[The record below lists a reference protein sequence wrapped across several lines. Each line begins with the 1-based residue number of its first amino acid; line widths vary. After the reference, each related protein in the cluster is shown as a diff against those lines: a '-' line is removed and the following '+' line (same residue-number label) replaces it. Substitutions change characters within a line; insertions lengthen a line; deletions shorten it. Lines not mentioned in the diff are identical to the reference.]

1 MSEQTFKSPGFFE
14 REIDLSSTSASSVGT
29 PAGVIGTA
37 QKGPAFL
44 PVTVSSFDEFI
55 SIFGEP
61 DGKRFG
67 PYAVKEFLKNRNALT
82 YVRVLGAGGDPSSDT
97 NYAGFK
103 VAGANVA
110 LTGTSG
116 DFTDTAIRPVGHT
129 QFILSKQEA
138 SAYEV
143 VGNPIFTDTSIDTS
157 SPFELVR
164 GMLLMPFGTRMMI
177 HADTV
182 LSGTTWDA
190 NGADYDDT
198 AAPTAGVFKLIL
210 SGVAETTD
218 TFVGIKVFSA
228 SLDPDS
234 DLYINNVLNTDPT
247 RFLEKGHVLYA
258 DFPVESDLVDTTTE
272 VKLASDWDS
281 LTSAG
286 LKSFGDLTETFS
298 NAKTTSYISQ
308 PFGDKEYNLFHFET
322 LNQGA
327 AMNEQFKVTI
337 SNLKFSVD
345 PANKWG
351 TFSVQIRNFFDTDK
365 TKQVIEQ
372 FSNCNLNPASPRYIA
387 KVIGDKNVYYN
398 FQAASEAERRMVKT
412 GMFKNKSSFVRI
424 VMSNDVKSGNIPEET
439 LPFGFKGLPM
449 LDVSGNSLNT
459 FTTGQSANADGNI
472 ALAHMPPIPYRFK
485 VTKGSLASTGI
496 TYTGTPGTN
505 ESVDL
510 PLTWGIKSTRLSKT
524 LVDPL
529 LKPNSGEFNPL
540 LQSYVKLLG
549 KSASLASSSDDDK
562 FTLSRVAISKQLTT
576 IDVDLGTAKEEALKA
591 TYIRNGVYMTPGNT
605 ISDTVPTDLSPATS
619 ITVIG
624 TLAGGTGFATADGD
638 IITITMDDGTIVTST
653 KTAGLWPNTVGSI
666 YSITEVGTNITI
678 TTASDSAD
686 YNGTVTLSDA
696 SPVAEYNLTNLT
708 GAPGIFVDASTTTRY
723 SFASLANYK
732 DKTLFNAYSKYM
744 KFTNVFSGG
753 FDGVNILDKDM
764 AMMTDKSTSIDTDA
778 GGLGGLTVDADVK
791 SKLGLSVNP
800 AGTGTTNNAV
810 NSFRSAI
817 NILTDEMSSTINIL
831 AVPGMRDS
839 FITDYA
845 ADKVRDYGMAIYLMD
860 IPSYGYN
867 SASAVVR
874 VFDNDSIDP
883 DTTETLAKFGGRS
896 FDNNY
901 VATYYPDVKI
911 YDEYVDTVVEAPA
924 SIAAMAAISYTDK
937 VAYPWFAPAGF
948 NRASLD
954 VVKGV
959 TVRLNTADRDNL
971 YEARINPIATFPNA
985 GYVIFGQKTLQMT
998 ASSLDRVN
1006 VRRMLLEVKR
1016 QVVAVAKNML
1026 FEQNNATTRAKFASQ
1041 LKPKLSLIQT
1051 QQGVDMYSI
1060 TVDDSNNTPSDIES
1074 NRMNGRVVL
1083 VPTRAIEY
1091 VAIDF
1096 IVTSSGVSFE

>member
-14 REIDLSSTSASSVGT
+14 REIDLSGTSASSVGT

-44 PVTVSSFDEFI
+44 PVTVTSFDEFI

-67 PYAVKEFLKNRNALT
+67 PYAVKEFLKNRDALT
-82 YVRVLGAGGDPSSDT
+82 YVRVLGAGGDPTADT

-103 VAGANVA
+103 VAGTNLVA
-110 LTGTSG
+110 G
-116 DFTDTAIRPVGHT
+116 DDSTDTTIRPLGHT

-143 VGNPIFTDTSIDTS
+143 VGNPLFTDTDIDTTGA
-157 SPFELVR
+157 FELVR
-164 GMLLMPFGTRMMI
+164 GMLMMPVGVRMMI
-177 HADTV
+177 HAPSAVFTPGDPTTWN
-182 LSGTTWDA
+182 GTTL
-190 NGADYDDT
+190 DDV
-198 AAPTAGVFKLIL
+198 AIPVSGEFKLIL
-210 SGVAETTD
+210 SGVLDGSDPAYTTD
-218 TFVGIKVFSA
+218 GFGVKIFSA

-234 DLYINNVLNTDPT
+234 DLYISNVLNTDPT
-247 RFLEKGHVLYA
+247 RFLEKGHLLYA
-258 DFPVESDLVDTTTE
+258 DFPVESDMVEAATE
-272 VKLASDWDS
+272 IKLASNWDATAE
-281 LTSAG
+281 LGVGAG
-286 LKSFGDLTETFS
+286 KATAFGNLAEPFS

-308 PFGDKEYNLFHFET
+308 PFGEKEYDLFHFET

-327 AMNEQFKVTI
+327 SMNEQFKVTI

-351 TFSVQIRNFFDTDK
+351 SFNVQIRNFFDTDRS
-365 TKQVIEQ
+365 KQVIEQ

-387 KVIGDKNVYYN
+387 KVIGNKNVYYN
-398 FQAASEAERRMVKT
+398 FQAGSEAERRMVKT
-412 GMFKNKSSFVRI
+412 GMFENKSSYVRI
-424 VMSNDVKSGNIPEET
+424 VMSDDVKSGNIPEET

-449 LDVSGNSLNT
+449 LDVSANNLNT
-459 FTTGQSANADGNI
+459 FESGANADI
-472 ALAHMPPIPYRFK
+472 ALAHMPPVPYRFK

-496 TYTGTPGTN
+496 TYTGEPGTN
-505 ESVDL
+505 ESVDST
-510 PLTWGIKSTRLSKT
+510 LTWGIKSTRLSKT
-524 LVDPL
+524 LSDPL
-529 LKPNSGEFNPL
+529 LKPNKGDFNNL
-540 LQSYVKLLG
+540 LRSYVKFLG
-549 KSASLASSSDDDK
+549 KSESLTTSDN
-562 FTLSRVAISKQLTT
+562 FTLSKVAISEVSST
-576 IDVDLGTAKEEALKA
+576 IDADLGTAKEEALKA
-591 TYIRNGVYMTPGNT
+591 TYIRNGEYKTAGNT
-605 ISDTVPTDLSPATS
+605 IDDTTVTVDL
-619 ITVIG
+619 
-624 TLAGGTGFATADGD
+624 DGD
-638 IITITMDDGTIVTST
+638 AADDI
-653 KTAGLWPNTVGSI
+653 
-666 YSITEVGTNITI
+666 
-678 TTASDSAD
+678 
-686 YNGTVTLSDA
+686 
-696 SPVAEYNLTNLT
+696 T
-708 GAPGIFVDASTTTRY
+708 GATKSRY

-732 DKTLFNAYSKYM
+732 DKSLFNSYSKYM

-753 FDGVNILDKDM
+753 FDGVNILDTDM
-764 AMMTDKSTSIDTDA
+764 AMMTDKSTSVEEWD
-778 GGLGGLTVDADVK
+778 GGKGGFGGLTADSDVK
-791 SKLGLSVNP
+791 AALGLNENP
-800 AGTGTTNNAV
+800 AGTGTKNNSV

-831 AVPGMRDS
+831 AIPGMRDS

-860 IPSYGYN
+860 MPSYGHN
-867 SASAVVR
+867 SASEVVR
-874 VFDNDSIDP
+874 IFDNDALDP

-911 YDEYVDTVVEAPA
+911 YDEYVDAIIEAPA

-954 VVKGV
+954 VVKGT

-985 GYVIFGQKTLQMT
+985 GYVIFGQKTLQMM

-1026 FEQNNATTRAKFASQ
+1026 FEQNNATTRAKFAAQ

-1051 QQGVDMYSI
+1051 QQGIDMYSI

-1074 NRMNGRVVL
+1074 NKMNGRVVL

>member
-14 REIDLSSTSASSVGT
+14 REIDLSGTSASSVGT

-44 PVTVSSFDEFI
+44 PVTVTSFDEFI

-67 PYAVKEFLKNRNALT
+67 PYAVKEFLKNRSALT
-82 YVRVLGAGGDPSSDT
+82 YVRVLGAGGDPTST
-97 NYAGFK
+97 TANYAGFK
-103 VAGANVA
+103 VAGTNLDDTAV
-110 LTGTSG
+110 TGDDS
-116 DFTDTAIRPVGHT
+116 TDTVIRPVGHT

-143 VGNPIFTDTSIDTS
+143 VGNPLFTDNDSINTTGA
-157 SPFELVR
+157 FELVR
-164 GMLLMPFGTRMMI
+164 GMIMMPVGVRMMI
-177 HADTV
+177 HEDGI
-182 LSGTTWDA
+182 LSAWNA
-190 NGADYDDT
+190 QSVDYDDT
-198 AAPTAGVFKLIL
+198 AALTTGTFKLIL

-218 TFVGIKVFSA
+218 TLPGIKVFSA

-234 DLYINNVLNTDPT
+234 DLYITNVLNTDPT

-258 DFPVESDLVDTTTE
+258 DFPVESDMVGTTTE

-281 LTSAG
+281 TVVVDTVIVGAG
-286 LKSFGDLTETFS
+286 NPTAFGDLSETFS
-298 NAKTTSYISQ
+298 SAKTTSYISQ
-308 PFGDKEYNLFHFET
+308 PFGAKEYDLFHFET

-327 AMNEQFKVTI
+327 SMNEQFKVTI

-365 TKQVIEQ
+365 TKQIIEQ

-398 FQAASEAERRMVKT
+398 FQAGSEAERRMVKT

-439 LPFGFKGLPM
+439 LPFGFSGIPM
-449 LDVSGNSLNT
+449 LDVSVNKLNS
-459 FTTGQSANADGNI
+459 FTVGDATNFLGNI
-472 ALAHMPPIPYRFK
+472 PLAHMPPIPYRFK

-510 PLTWGIKSTRLSKT
+510 SLTWGIKSTRLSKT
-524 LVDPL
+524 LTNPL
-529 LKPNSGEFNPL
+529 LKPNKGDFNPL

-549 KSASLASSSDDDK
+549 KAESLASSSDDDK
-562 FTLSRVAISKQLTT
+562 FTLSRVAISEQADT
-576 IDVDLGTAKEEALKA
+576 IDVDLGTAKQEALKA
-591 TYIRNGVYMTPGNT
+591 TYIRNGDYMTAGNT
-605 ISDTVPTDLSPATS
+605 ISDT
-619 ITVIG
+619 
-624 TLAGGTGFATADGD
+624 
-638 IITITMDDGTIVTST
+638 
-653 KTAGLWPNTVGSI
+653 TVGVDLD
-666 YSITEVGTNITI
+666 TDA
-678 TTASDSAD
+678 TTGDGSGHEIEA
-686 YNGTVTLSDA
+686 G
-696 SPVAEYNLTNLT
+696 
-708 GAPGIFVDASTTTRY
+708 TTTRY

-732 DKTLFNAYSKYM
+732 DKSLFNAYSKYM

-764 AMMTDKSTSIDTDA
+764 AMMTDKSTSISTSD
-778 GGLGGLTVDADVK
+778 GGLGGLTDSEAPAA
-791 SKLGLSVNP
+791 LGLSTNP
-800 AGTGTTNNAV
+800 AGEGTKNNAV

-831 AVPGMRDS
+831 TIPGMRDS

-860 IPSYGYN
+860 MPSYDENG
-867 SASAVVR
+867 VR
-874 VFDNDSIDP
+874 VFDNDALDP
-883 DTTETLAKFGGRS
+883 DTTETLAKFGARS

-911 YDEYVDTVVEAPA
+911 YDEYVDAIIEAPA

-985 GYVIFGQKTLQMT
+985 GYVIFGQKTLQMM

-1026 FEQNNATTRAKFASQ
+1026 FEQNNATTRAKFAAQ

-1051 QQGVDMYSI
+1051 QQGIDMYSI

-1074 NRMNGRVVL
+1074 NKMNGRVVL

>member
-103 VAGANVA
+103 VAGATITA
-110 LTGTSG
+110 GEDS
-116 DFTDTAIRPVGHT
+116 TDTTIRPVGHT

-138 SAYEV
+138 STLEA

-157 SPFELVR
+157 STFELVR

-177 HADTV
+177 HTDTA
-182 LSGTTWDA
+182 LSTWDA
-190 NGADYDDT
+190 DSADYDDT

-258 DFPVESDLVDTTTE
+258 DFPVESDMVDTTTE

-281 LTSAG
+281 GTSTG

-449 LDVSGNSLNT
+449 LDVSGNNLNT
-459 FTTGQSANADGNI
+459 FTTGQSANTDGNI
-472 ALAHMPPIPYRFK
+472 ALAHMPPVSYRFK

-496 TYTGTPGTN
+496 TYTGMPGTN

-524 LVDPL
+524 LVNPL
-529 LKPNSGEFNPL
+529 LKPNSGEFNTL

-562 FTLSRVAISKQLTT
+562 FTLSRVAISAVSTT
-576 IDVDLGTAKEEALKA
+576 IDADLGTAKEEVLKA
-591 TYIRNGVYMTPGNT
+591 AYIRNGVYMTSGNT
-605 ISDTVPTDLSPATS
+605 I
-619 ITVIG
+619 
-624 TLAGGTGFATADGD
+624 ADD
-638 IITITMDDGTIVTST
+638 
-653 KTAGLWPNTVGSI
+653 VGS
-666 YSITEVGTNITI
+666 
-678 TTASDSAD
+678 
-686 YNGTVTLSDA
+686 
-696 SPVAEYNLTNLT
+696 
-708 GAPGIFVDASTTTRY
+708 APTRY

-911 YDEYVDTVVEAPA
+911 YDEYVDTVAEAPA

-959 TVRLNTADRDNL
+959 TVRLNTADLDSL

-1026 FEQNNATTRAKFASQ
+1026 FEQNNATTRAKFKSQ

>member
-14 REIDLSSTSASSVGT
+14 REIDLSGTSASSVGT

-44 PVTVSSFDEFI
+44 PVTVTSFDEFI

-67 PYAVKEFLKNRNALT
+67 PYAVKEFLKNRSALT
-82 YVRVLGAGGDPSSDT
+82 YVRVLGAGGDPTAGT

-103 VAGANVA
+103 VAGAN
-110 LTGTSG
+110 L
-116 DFTDTAIRPVGHT
+116 DDTAVTGDDSLEIAAATIRPVGHT

-143 VGNPIFTDTSIDTS
+143 VGNPLFTDTSIDTTS
-157 SPFELVR
+157 GFELVR
-164 GMLLMPFGTRMMI
+164 GMLLMPVGVRMMI
-177 HADTV
+177 H
-182 LSGTTWDA
+182 
-190 NGADYDDT
+190 DDT
-198 AAPTAGVFKLIL
+198 EISAWTPSLATLDDKIDDVAGISTFKLIL

-234 DLYINNVLNTDPT
+234 DMYIKNVLNTDPT

-258 DFPVESDLVDTTTE
+258 DFPVESDMVDITTE

-281 LTSAG
+281 LTEKGLAG
-286 LKSFGDLTETFS
+286 FGDLSETFS

-308 PFGDKEYNLFHFET
+308 PFGTKEYDLFHFET

-327 AMNEQFKVTI
+327 SMNEQFKVTI

-365 TKQVIEQ
+365 TKQIIEQ

-398 FQAASEAERRMVKT
+398 FQAGSEAERRMVKT

-439 LPFGFKGLPM
+439 LPFGFSGLPT
-449 LDVSGNSLNT
+449 LDVSVNKLNS
-459 FTTGQSANADGNI
+459 FTVTDTTNAAGAI

-510 PLTWGIKSTRLSKT
+510 QLTWGIKSTRLSKT
-524 LVDPL
+524 LTNPL
-529 LKPNSGEFNPL
+529 LKPNKGDFNPL

-549 KSASLASSSDDDK
+549 KSEKLVASDK
-562 FTLSRVAISKQLTT
+562 FTLSRVAISAQAST
-576 IDVDLGTAKEEALKA
+576 IDVDLGTAKQEALKA
-591 TYIRNGVYMTPGNT
+591 TYIRNGDYMTAGNT
-605 ISDTVPTDLSPATS
+605 ISDTVPTDLSPTES
-619 ITVIG
+619 ITAID
-624 TLAGGTGFATADGD
+624 TLSGSTGFTTADGD
-638 IITITMDDGTIVTST
+638 IITITMDDGITVVTST
-653 KTAGLWPNTVGSI
+653 KTAGLWPDTVGSI
-666 YSITEVGTNITI
+666 YSITEDGTNITI

-686 YNGTVTLSDA
+686 YNGTATLTDV
-696 SPVAEYNLTNLT
+696 SPAAVYNLTNLT
-708 GAPGIFVDASTTTRY
+708 GAPGIFVDASATTRY

-732 DKTLFNAYSKYM
+732 DKSLFNAYSKYM

-764 AMMTDKSTSIDTDA
+764 AMMTDKSTSISTSD
-778 GGLGGLTVDADVK
+778 GGLGGLTDSEAPAA
-791 SKLGLSVNP
+791 LGLSTNP
-800 AGTGTTNNAV
+800 AGEGTKNNAV

-831 AVPGMRDS
+831 TIPGMRDS

-860 IPSYGYN
+860 MPSYDENG
-867 SASAVVR
+867 VR
-874 VFDNDSIDP
+874 VFDNDALDP
-883 DTTETLAKFGGRS
+883 DTTETLAKFGARS

-911 YDEYVDTVVEAPA
+911 YDEYVDAIIEAPA

-954 VVKGV
+954 VVKGT

-985 GYVIFGQKTLQMT
+985 GYVIFGQKTLQMM

-1026 FEQNNATTRAKFASQ
+1026 FEQNNATTRAKFAAQ

-1051 QQGVDMYSI
+1051 QQGIDMYSI

-1074 NRMNGRVVL
+1074 NKMNGRVVL

>member
-103 VAGANVA
+103 VAGATITA
-110 LTGTSG
+110 GEDS
-116 DFTDTAIRPVGHT
+116 TDTTIRPVGHT

-164 GMLLMPFGTRMMI
+164 GMILMPFGTRMMI
-177 HADTV
+177 HADTA
-182 LSGTTWDA
+182 LSSWDA
-190 NGADYDDT
+190 DSVNYDDT

-258 DFPVESDLVDTTTE
+258 DFPVESDMVDTTTE

-281 LTSAG
+281 GTSTG

-459 FTTGQSANADGNI
+459 FDGSTNLNTDI

-524 LVDPL
+524 LVNPL

-562 FTLSRVAISKQLTT
+562 FTLSRVAISAQSTT
-576 IDVDLGTAKEEALKA
+576 IDADLGTAKEEALKA

-605 ISDTVPTDLSPATS
+605 ISDT
-619 ITVIG
+619 
-624 TLAGGTGFATADGD
+624 
-638 IITITMDDGTIVTST
+638 
-653 KTAGLWPNTVGSI
+653 TVG
-666 YSITEVGTNITI
+666 VDLDADA
-678 TTASDSAD
+678 TTGDGSGHEIEA
-686 YNGTVTLSDA
+686 G
-696 SPVAEYNLTNLT
+696 
-708 GAPGIFVDASTTTRY
+708 TTTRY

-753 FDGVNILDKDM
+753 YDGVNILDKDM

-959 TVRLNTADRDNL
+959 TVRLNTADRDSL

-1026 FEQNNATTRAKFASQ
+1026 FEQNNATTRAKFESQ

>member
-14 REIDLSSTSASSVGT
+14 REIDLSGTSASSVGT

-44 PVTVSSFDEFI
+44 PVTVTSFDEFI

-67 PYAVKEFLKNRNALT
+67 PYAVKEFLKNRDALT
-82 YVRVLGAGGDPSSDT
+82 YVRVLGAGGDPTADT
-97 NYAGFK
+97 NYAGFR
-103 VAGANVA
+103 VAGDAVVNTVTAGSTDSTDVA
-110 LTGTSG
+110 
-116 DFTDTAIRPVGHT
+116 FRPCGHT
-129 QFILSKQEA
+129 QFILSNQEA
-138 SAYEV
+138 SDYEV
-143 VGNPIFTDTSIDTS
+143 VGNPLFTDKGITGT
-157 SPFELVR
+157 FELVR
-164 GMLLMPFGTRMMI
+164 GMLFMPEGVRMMI
-177 HADTV
+177 HSDSALPVAT
-182 LSGTTWDA
+182 SWDA
-190 NGADYDDT
+190 DSAACDDIAT
-198 AAPTAGVFKLIL
+198 PTDGVFKLIL
-210 SGVAETTD
+210 SGAVGLDGEDTDTYNLPTYSTTTTD
-218 TFVGIKVFSA
+218 GSTLGVKVFSA

-234 DLYINNVLNTDPT
+234 DLYITNVLNTDPT

-258 DFPVESDLVDTTTE
+258 DFPVESDMLAAAAS
-272 VKLASDWDS
+272 VKIASNW
-281 LTSAG
+281 TSSDDG
-286 LKSFGDLTETFS
+286 SVGDLSKTFS

-308 PFGDKEYNLFHFET
+308 PFGEKEYDLFHFET

-327 AMNEQFKVTI
+327 SMNEQFKVTI
-337 SNLKFSVD
+337 SSLKFSVD

-351 TFSVQIRNFFDTDK
+351 TFSVQIRNFFDTDRS
-365 TKQVIEQ
+365 KQIIEQ
-372 FSNCNLNPASPRYIA
+372 FSNCNLNPASSRYIA

-398 FQAASEAERRMVKT
+398 FQAGSEAERRMVKS
-412 GMFKNKSSFVRI
+412 GMFENKSSYVRI

-439 LPFGFKGLPM
+439 LPFGFNGLPM
-449 LDVSGNSLNT
+449 LDVSSSKLNY
-459 FTTGQSANADGNI
+459 FTAGDSDGDGG
-472 ALAHMPPIPYRFK
+472 LTVVHMPPVPYRFK

-496 TYTGTPGTN
+496 SYTGQPGTN
-505 ESVDL
+505 ESVDST
-510 PLTWGIKSTRLSKT
+510 LTWGIKSTRLSTT
-524 LVDPL
+524 LSDPL
-529 LKPNSGEFNPL
+529 LKPNKGDFNNL
-540 LQSYVKLLG
+540 LRSYVKFLG
-549 KSASLASSSDDDK
+549 KSESMTTSDK
-562 FTLSRVAISKQLTT
+562 FTLSRVTISEKATT
-576 IDVDLGTAKEEALKA
+576 IDADLGTAKEEMLKA
-591 TYIRNGVYMTPGNT
+591 TYIRNGVYKTAGNT
-605 ISDTVPTDLSPATS
+605 I
-619 ITVIG
+619 
-624 TLAGGTGFATADGD
+624 
-638 IITITMDDGTIVTST
+638 DDV
-653 KTAGLWPNTVGSI
+653 TVG
-666 YSITEVGTNITI
+666 VDLD
-678 TTASDSAD
+678 A
-686 YNGTVTLSDA
+686 DA
-696 SPVAEYNLTNLT
+696 ST
-708 GAPGIFVDASTTTRY
+708 GDGSGHEIEAGTTTRY

-732 DKTLFNAYSKYM
+732 DKSLFNSYSKYM

-764 AMMTDKSTSIDTDA
+764 AMMTDKSTSVDTDA
-778 GGLGGLTVDADVK
+778 GGLGGLTDSEAAVA
-791 SKLGLSVNP
+791 LGLSTNP
-800 AGTGTTNNAV
+800 AGTGVTNNAV

-831 AVPGMRDS
+831 AIPGMRDS

-845 ADKVRDYGMAIYLMD
+845 ADKVRDYGMAIYIMD
-860 IPSYGYN
+860 MPSYGHN
-867 SASAVVR
+867 SDSEVVR
-874 VFDNDSIDP
+874 IFDNDAWDP
-883 DTTETLAKFGGRS
+883 DTTETLGKFGGRS

-911 YDEYVDTVVEAPA
+911 YDEYVDAIIEAPA
-924 SIAAMAAISYTDK
+924 SIAAMAALSYTDK

-985 GYVIFGQKTLQMT
+985 GYVIFGQKTLQMM

-1026 FEQNNATTRAKFASQ
+1026 FEQNNATTRAKFAAQ

-1051 QQGVDMYSI
+1051 QQGIDMYSI

-1074 NRMNGRVVL
+1074 NKMNGRVVL